1 VLNLDGS
8 CLQPGLEHREEN
20 LFPEREVSGPR
31 LAIISKVF
39 YADDASNKLGQT
51 LVDVQFPDGCPP
63 LPKIPVLRRK
73 ASLNG
78 NGEDWSPE
86 EGDQVVVNFLS
97 GNYRDAYVEGY
108 LPFNRNTFDAKQAE
122 HPSDFLRENG
132 WEEERDKDGNLTW
145 RHPSG
150 TYFRVA
156 PTKTLPTRMGSPPI
170 TAAASV
176 YLRHS
181 TGTEIEVTPAGDII
195 INGIRDAQVTL
206 ARDAT
211 LSVAGNVNATVSGN
225 ATVQVDGQ
233 TLLTCPDVRL
243 GDSAGKKIALEDHV
257 HTGVQAGSDTTGP
270 PTSAGLTTKTK
281 AS

>member
-1 VLNLDGS
+1 MGHPVPLLT
-8 CLQPGLEHREEN
+8 
-20 LFPEREVSGPR
+20 PEREILAPR
-31 LAIISKVF
+31 RALIAKVF
-39 YADDASNKLGQT
+39 PADDPSNKLGQT
-51 LVDVQFPDGCPP
+51 LVDVQFPDGSPP
-63 LPKIPVLRRK
+63 LQKIPILRRK
-73 ASLNG
+73 ANRDG

-86 EGDQVVVNFLS
+86 VGDQVIVNFV
-97 GNYRDAYVEGY
+97 GGHYHDAYVEGY
-108 LPFNRNTFDAKQAE
+108 LPWNNNTFDAKPAE
-122 HPSDFLRENG
+122 HPSRFFRENG
-132 WEEERDKDGNLTW
+132 WEEERDKDGNYTW

-156 PTKTLPTRMGSPPI
+156 PTKTLPTRMGSPPV

-195 INGIRDAQVTL
+195 INGIRDAQLTL

-225 ATVQVDGQ
+225 ATVQVNGQ

-243 GDSAGKKIALEDHV
+243 GDSAGKRIALEDHV
-257 HTGVQAGSDTTGP
+257 HPDPQGGTTGP
-270 PTSAGLTTKTK
+270 PSSGLTTKTK